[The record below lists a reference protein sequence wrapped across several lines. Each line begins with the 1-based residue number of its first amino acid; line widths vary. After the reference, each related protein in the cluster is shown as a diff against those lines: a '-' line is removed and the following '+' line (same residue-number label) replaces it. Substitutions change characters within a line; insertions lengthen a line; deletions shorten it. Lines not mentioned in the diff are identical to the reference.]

1 MNQKESQVFTM
12 STKRIILANGS
23 RLLGEMFHRVIS
35 KADNLEVV
43 QEVGNQDELFVALKQ
58 FMPEWVI
65 LSVPLPNAT
74 TNWLNACMANNPSV
88 RFIFLSAD
96 SKRITMKS
104 QSSPAEDITD
114 LSLKDF
120 LHILERNLQPT

>member
-1 MNQKESQVFTM
+1 M

-23 RLLGEMFHRVIS
+23 RLLREMFHRVIS

-65 LSVPLPNAT
+65 LFVPLPDAT
-74 TNWLNACMANNPSV
+74 TNWLDGCVANNPSV
-88 RFIFLSAD
+88 RFIFLFAD
-96 SKRITMKS
+96 GKRITMKS
-104 QSSPAEDITD
+104 QPSREEDITD

-120 LHILERNLQPT
+120 LHILEGNLQPT

>member
-23 RLLGEMFHRVIS
+23 RLLREMFHRVIS

-65 LSVPLPNAT
+65 VSVPLPNDT

-88 RFIFLSAD
+88 RFIFLFAD

-104 QSSPAEDITD
+104 QSSPVEDITD